1 MTVIL
6 HIESATK
13 PCSVALSKGEELL
26 FFRMNNQANS
36 HAVQLGLIVDEAL
49 KFASRRELCIG
60 AVSVS
65 AGPGSYTGLR
75 IGVSMAK
82 GICYGYDVPLIALS
96 TLRIL
101 TGQALGKADEN
112 TLLCPALDARR
123 MEIYTAVY
131 NHKGEELKPAEA
143 LVLEENSFEDFHSDK
158 TLCFFGDGAKKCMG
172 KLNRKNICSLGA
184 LVPRASEMLHPA
196 LEAFRSGRFEE
207 TAYFEPNY
215 LKDFQ
220 ATVPKKLDRLIGK
233 IDSFS

>member
-49 KFASRRELCIG
+49 KFASRRELRID

-158 TLCFFGDGAKKCMG
+158 TLCFFWRWSKEMYGKIEPEEYLLPGSFGAQG
-172 KLNRKNICSLGA
+172 KRNATPGSGSFPLGA
-184 LVPRASEMLHPA
+184 
-196 LEAFRSGRFEE
+196 F
-207 TAYFEPNY
+207 
-215 LKDFQ
+215 
-220 ATVPKKLDRLIGK
+220 
-233 IDSFS
+233 

>member
-13 PCSVALSKGEELL
+13 PCSAALSKGEELL
-26 FFRMNNQANS
+26 FFKMNDQANS
-36 HAVQLGLIVDEAL
+36 HAVELGLIVEEAL
-49 KFASRRELCIG
+49 SFASRQELRID

-82 GICYGYDVPLIALS
+82 GICYGYGIPLIALS

-101 TGQALGKADEN
+101 AGQALEKKDEN

-131 NHKGEELKPAEA
+131 DHKGTEIQPAGA
-143 LVLEENSFEDFHSDK
+143 LVLEENSFEDFCPDK
-158 TLCFFGDGAKKCMG
+158 NLCFFGDGAKKCME
-172 KLNRKNICSLGA
+172 KLSRASICSLGA
-184 LVPRASEMLHPA
+184 LVPRASEMILPA
-196 LEAFRSGRFEE
+196 LEAFHAGRFEK

-215 LKDFQ
+215 LKEFQ

-233 IDSFS
+233 INSHA